1 MHFILH
7 KALVHFAN
15 KLIDLVLSVSMI
27 TSLNKVRGHL
37 AEATLWRT
45 EFHWPQEVVGF
56 LKVLTH
62 CVNLVDEIL
71 NADDT
76 TLAQLLLDDGVVSD
90 GNALFVDL
98 AIAALVDQ
106 LPHTLQIWVSKRIK
120 TNYQTL

>member
-1 MHFILH
+1 
-7 KALVHFAN
+7 
-15 KLIDLVLSVSMI
+15 MI

-45 EFHWPQEVVGF
+45 ELHWPQEVVSF

-76 TLAQLLLDDGVVSD
+76 TLAQLLLNDGVVSD

-98 AIAALVDQ
+98 AIATLVDQ

-120 TNYQTL
+120 TNYQLYNRHVAQDWVLGMLWLAKK